1 MHIRSSI
8 LAGFSFFPL
17 PSSYAVDNQRFPSQE
32 PATGLSSSYLY
43 YYPCVQD
50 RMAGILIYFEASR
63 DRRGYLGYEA
73 HAPAQFTRMLYTI
86 PAHNKVVPNF
96 LLVFVP

>member
-1 MHIRSSI
+1 
-8 LAGFSFFPL
+8 
-17 PSSYAVDNQRFPSQE
+17 
-32 PATGLSSSYLY
+32 
-43 YYPCVQD
+43 
-50 RMAGILIYFEASR
+50 MAGILIYFEASR